1 MKGERRLAWPAR
13 VHDAI
18 TLVGYIGAVVCLVVI
33 VSAYSY
39 EVGARYFFAAPT
51 TWASSL
57 VSYMLVLMVFL
68 VMPEL
73 TRARSHIFISILL
86 DSMPARRALWF
97 QRVTFVVA
105 AFACLL
111 ASWFCFDATVQQFM
125 RGISTVNEWGMPKWL
140 LSWAI
145 PYGLFSA
152 SIYFLRH
159 AATLTSYQTSEA
171 V

>member
-1 MKGERRLAWPAR
+1 MSAERHPSWPAR

-18 TLVGYIGAVVCLVVI
+18 TLVGYAGAVACLVVI
-33 VSAYSY
+33 VCSYTY

-73 TRARSHIFISILL
+73 TRARSHIFISIVL
-86 DSMPARRALWF
+86 DSMPPRQAMWF
-97 QRVTFVVA
+97 QRGSYVA
-105 AFACLL
+105 AALACLL
-111 ASWFCFDATVQQFM
+111 ASLFCLDVTVQQYV
-125 RGISTVNEWGMPKWL
+125 RGIWTVNEWAVPKWL

-145 PYGLFSA
+145 PYGLLST
-152 SIYFLRH
+152 SIYFVRH
-159 AATLTSYQTSEA
+159 ALSITTYQTSEA